1 MIGALSERVT
11 VQTRT
16 ITNNGGTPVETW
28 ADVAALTRV
37 AARVTTAGAARVER
51 ILGGQVQ
58 GQTSHLVELPMP
70 ADDVALTSRVQWHS
84 RWGDRV
90 LDVVGKVQQQDA
102 RRRWL
107 VLACEESRTA

>member
-1 MIGALSERVT
+1 VIGTMSERVT

-16 ITNNGGTPVETW
+16 LVNDGGTPVETW
-28 ADVAALTRV
+28 ANVAALTRV
-37 AARVTTAGAARVER
+37 AARVTTAGASRVER
-51 ILGGQVQ
+51 ILGAQVQ

-70 ADDVALTSRVQWHS
+70 DADVALTSRVQWHS

-107 VLACEESRTA
+107 VLACEEARTS